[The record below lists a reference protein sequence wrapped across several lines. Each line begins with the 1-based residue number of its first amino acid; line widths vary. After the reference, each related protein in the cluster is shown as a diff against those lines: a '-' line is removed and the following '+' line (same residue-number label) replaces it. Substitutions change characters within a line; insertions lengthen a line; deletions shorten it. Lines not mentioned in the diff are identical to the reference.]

1 MNHQRSRLQLAINAA
16 VDSVYEDA
24 GSLRSHA
31 AKEMLTSCIDQDER
45 AAIEDADDL
54 QAAVGALKSQETW
67 TRVTSFLEDVE
78 RAIRGHKEMGIAKG
92 EWKLPYGFST
102 AKKWDLSH
110 PYAMDEL
117 SNLAMAY
124 AKKVP
129 GSSPRLEKFLVAA
142 LIHAE
147 AHSAWNHPLLVE
159 EVRSR
164 SSLWKLFWALFGLVL
179 AIWSSVEIGRALGAA
194 FGVTNLAAWA
204 LGATLTSRLKDPD
217 ILTTQKMLQSM
228 KASYMIAQRWDQSPL
243 ELEDRLKIAEAHG
256 AVWPAGVRTL
266 VAQARDRDQARWR
279 S

>member
-16 VDSVYEDA
+16 VDSVYEDT
-24 GSLRSHA
+24 GSLRSHV

-54 QAAVGALKSQETW
+54 QAAAGVLKEQDSW

-78 RAIRGHKEMGIAKG
+78 GAIRGHKEMGIAKG

-102 AKKWDLSH
+102 KKGDSSH
-110 PYAMDEL
+110 PYAMEEL
-117 SNLAMAY
+117 STLAMAY
-124 AKKVP
+124 ARKAP

-147 AHSAWNHPLLVE
+147 THSTWNHPLLKE
-159 EVRSR
+159 EARPS
-164 SSLWKLFWALFGLVL
+164 SSLWTILWALFLLVT
-179 AIWSSVEIGRALGAA
+179 AAWSSVEIGRALGAA
-194 FGVTNLAAWA
+194 FGVTNFAAWS
-204 LGATLTSRLKDPD
+204 LGATLVSRLEEPNL
-217 ILTTQKMLQSM
+217 LTTRKMLQAM
-228 KASYMIAQRWDQSPL
+228 KASYMLAARWDQSPL

-256 AVWPAGVRTL
+256 AVWPSGVRTL

-279 S
+279 N